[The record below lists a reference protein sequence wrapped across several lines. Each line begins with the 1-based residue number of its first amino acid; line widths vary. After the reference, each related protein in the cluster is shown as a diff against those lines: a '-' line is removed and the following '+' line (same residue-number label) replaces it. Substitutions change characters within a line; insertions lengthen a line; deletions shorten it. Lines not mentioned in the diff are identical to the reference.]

1 MKKVLAIL
9 GIVLVIIVVIFIEK
23 DKLIKD
29 KNEDNKISDVTENI
43 KIGSEELEVTYKEGN
58 LFDEELGY
66 GNKLEKYFEVKNP
79 SDEAINFSINFDE
92 AEISNQKLEY
102 EIYFSTDKE
111 EYNKLDTKTNILK
124 ENQNLIYNLG
134 IDGKTTLS
142 FKLVLFA
149 KYDLEATTIKGKL
162 VVSSNLSE
170 RELFKTDIYNIQTLL
185 EQKIDKINGINEK
198 GYFIINVKS
207 IPFEDIKNY
216 FGYIVIDANDYSNPK
231 YIYTVYSPKY
241 MLINTPF
248 STNIKNNNLRVYDKP
263 TVDTITADSAC
274 KAHNVKE
281 CRAFSELKVTP
292 NGGLKNF
299 SQYANNIASLA
310 KEKLEKETI
319 ENKAYVYNIQTVI
332 GYNKNSMR
340 GYVLVDNNNG
350 KKEIYLY
357 ITNNIFMISGYNYSK
372 YGDVKINTGTIRAYN
387 ELTYNLSSANEKS
400 VCDFTKLNNCVY

>member
-29 KNEDNKISDVTENI
+29 KTEEDKISDVTENV

-58 LFDEELGY
+58 LFDEKLGY

-79 SDEAINFSINFDE
+79 SDESINFSINFDE
-92 AEISNQKLEY
+92 AEISNQNLEY
-102 EIYFSTDKE
+102 EIYFSRDKE

-134 IDGKTTLS
+134 IDGKSTLS

-170 RELFKTDIYNIQTLL
+170 RELFKTDIYNIQSLL
-185 EQKIDKINGINEK
+185 EQKIDEINGINEK

-241 MLINTPF
+241 MLINTAF
-248 STNIKNNNLRVYDKP
+248 STTINNNNLRAYDKA
-263 TVDTITADSAC
+263 TVDTITADSTC

-310 KEKLEKETI
+310 KEKVEKETL
-319 ENKAYVYNIQTVI
+319 ENKAYVYNIQTVL
-332 GYNKNSMR
+332 GYNENSMR

-372 YGDVKINTGTIRAYN
+372 YGDVKINTGTIRTYN
-387 ELTYNLSSANEKS
+387 ELTYNLSSATEKT